1 MHFNSMPR
9 LSLGLGAQNISKVG
23 GVAAPTTLPLSTANV
38 DVQFSTRPDTPRVPF
53 FRVAGSPP
61 SWSTTGF
68 WEQDFA
74 FLVDTNSI
82 AFNAGVWTL
91 NYSSVVPSGEEQI
104 NYIRYIASVTASSAS
119 LPITG
124 WNVVLSETFDVPNGA
139 GAPTISEYTN
149 TTIPLS
155 QTSIVIKGL
164 WNPDTGYGPRTQTLT
179 GGGGSWANGTTSIS
193 YNGSNWTL
201 YSDDDGE
208 TSASWAYHSSAS
220 SSSLPRF
227 GWSNFR
233 GIGYL
238 RIT

>member
-1 MHFNSMPR
+1 MPK
-9 LSLGLGAQNISKVG
+9 LGLGLSLPQTRITAS
-23 GVAAPTTLPLSTANV
+23 APTTLPLSTVNV

-53 FRVAGSPP
+53 RRLNNTYWFTDA
-61 SWSTTGF
+61 F
-68 WEQDFA
+68 WEEDFS
-74 FLVDTNSI
+74 FFVDGNTLNFTS
-82 AFNAGVWTL
+82 GVWQL
-91 NYSSVVPSGEEQI
+91 NYASIVPSGEEQVS
-104 NYIRYIASVTASSAS
+104 YIRYIASVTAPSTSV
-119 LPITG
+119 PITG
-124 WNVVLSETFDVPNGA
+124 WSVSLSESFDVPNGA
-139 GAPTISEYTN
+139 GAPTISAYTN

-179 GGGGSWANGTTSIS
+179 GSNGVWQNGTTSIS
-193 YNGSNWTL
+193 HDGSNWTL

-208 TSASWAYHSSAS
+208 TGVGWAYHSSAP

-227 GWSNFR
+227 GWANFR

>member
-1 MHFNSMPR
+1 MPR

-23 GVAAPTTLPLSTANV
+23 GVAAPTTLPLSTANI

-53 FRVAGSPP
+53 VRQGGTPP
-61 SWSTTGF
+61 SGWFGGGF
-68 WEQDFA
+68 YEQDYA
-74 FLVDTNSI
+74 FYLSGCSI
-82 AFNAGVWTL
+82 TFSSGVWTFD
-91 NYSSVVPSGEEQI
+91 YASSVPSGEEQV
-104 NYIRYIASVTASSAS
+104 NYIRYQASVTASSTS
-119 LPITG
+119 VPITG
-124 WNVVLSETFDVPNGA
+124 WTVNLSETFDVPNGA

-179 GGGGSWANGTTSIS
+179 GSNGVWQNGTTSIS
-193 YNGSNWTL
+193 HDGSNWTL

-208 TSASWAYHSSAS
+208 TGVSWAYHAS
-220 SSSLPRF
+220 SVSTSSLPRF

-233 GIGYL
+233 GQGYL

>member
-1 MHFNSMPR
+1 MPR

-23 GVAAPTTLPLSTANV
+23 GVAAPTTLPLSTVNV

-53 FRVAGSPP
+53 NRSAGSPP
-61 SWSTTGF
+61 SWGVPSF
-68 WEQDFA
+68 FEQDYA
-74 FLVDTNSI
+74 FYVSGPSI
-82 AFNAGVWTL
+82 TFNAGVWTL
-91 NYSSVVPSGEEQI
+91 DYASTVPSGEEQI

-124 WNVVLSETFDVPNGA
+124 WTVNLSETFDVPNGA

-179 GGGGSWANGTTSIS
+179 GSNGVWQNGTTSIS
-193 YNGSNWTL
+193 HDGSNWTL

-208 TSASWAYHSSAS
+208 TGVPWAYHASAS

-227 GWSNFR
+227 GWSNSK
-233 GIGYL
+233 GQGYL

>member
-1 MHFNSMPR
+1 MSVSGSRTPFVASA
-9 LSLGLGAQNISKVG
+9 GGA
-23 GVAAPTTLPLSTANV
+23 ATLPLSTVNV

-53 FRVAGSPP
+53 ARSAGSPP
-61 SWSTTGF
+61 SWYGPNF
-68 WEQDFA
+68 YEQDFA
-74 FLVDTNSI
+74 FSVSGVSI
-82 AFNAGVWTL
+82 TFNAGVWTL
-91 NYSSVVPSGEEQI
+91 EYASTVPSGEEQT
-104 NYIRYIASVTASSAS
+104 NYIRYIASVTASSTS
-119 LPITG
+119 VPITG
-124 WNVVLSETFDVPNGA
+124 WTVNLSETFDVPNGA

-193 YNGSNWTL
+193 YDGSNWTL

-208 TSASWAYHSSAS
+208 TGVSWAYHASAP

-233 GIGYL
+233 GLGYL